1 MPRGGI
7 RAGAGMPPKYG
18 EPTVRRSLRIPKSLD
33 ALVCAEA
40 KRKKISI
47 TDQIIFMLLGQT

>member
-1 MPRGGI
+1 
-7 RAGAGMPPKYG
+7 MPPKYG